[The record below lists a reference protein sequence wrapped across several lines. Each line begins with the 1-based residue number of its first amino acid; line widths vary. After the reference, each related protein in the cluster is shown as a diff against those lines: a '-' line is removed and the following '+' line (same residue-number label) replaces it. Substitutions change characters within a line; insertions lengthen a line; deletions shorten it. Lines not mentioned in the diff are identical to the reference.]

1 MSGKAV
7 FGGVLMLTL
16 GLAGGWFL
24 KKKLEQPALK
34 ERVEVIKEIIR
45 EVKVPQPDAPRASK
59 EAMQLYFEEWATT
72 ESLAGAA
79 LGFCLL
85 DEKGEVAY
93 ASPLAETAMC
103 PASALKTLTGG
114 AAFGLLGEEFRFGTS
129 LLAGGEISP
138 AGVVTG
144 DLVLKGGGD
153 PALSEENL
161 VALADEAVKQGLR
174 RVEGTLKTD
183 ASVFP
188 EAAVS
193 DHWVWGDL
201 GNAYGAGAFGLN
213 VGHNVM
219 VMAFDGGAKEGEA
232 AKFLGANPGLK
243 GVEWDVRVT
252 TGPEGSGDRVVIYS
266 SPYAKRIE
274 VRGTVPLAAKG
285 FTVRGAVPDPPK
297 LAGDILRAA
306 LQQRGVVFGGKNF
319 ATSAEQVL
327 AVHRSAPLPEIVDH
341 MQRVS
346 DNLEA
351 QCFFLMMG
359 AKAGADP
366 VAVLRG
372 YWEKTGVSFA
382 GLRLID
388 GSGLARATMIRP
400 VDLAKVNFVARKSA
414 YGDRFLASLPANRDG
429 SMRSKRGAM
438 SGVRTEVGFVK
449 RGEKEFTFA
458 LMANG
463 LGADVDFW
471 KLREGLL
478 GQIGR

>member
-7 FGGVLMLTL
+7 FGGVLMLAL

-24 KKKLEQPALK
+24 RERSVVEEPAAA
-34 ERVEVIKEIIR
+34 ERVEIVKEMVK
-45 EVKVPQPDAPRASK
+45 EVKVPQPEAVRAAKSS
-59 EAMQLYFEEWATT
+59 MQLYFEEWAAT

-79 LGFCLL
+79 LGFCVL
-85 DEKGEVAY
+85 DEKGELVF
-93 ASPLAETAMC
+93 ASPLAGTAMC
-103 PASALKTLTGG
+103 PASALKTVTAG
-114 AAFGLLGEEFRFGTS
+114 AAFGLLGPEFRFETT
-129 LLAGGEISP
+129 LLTTT
-138 AGVVTG
+138 TG
-144 DLVLKGGGD
+144 DLVLRGGGD
-153 PALSEENL
+153 PTLSEEDL
-161 VALADEAVKQGLR
+161 LALADDAVKKGLK
-174 RVEGTLKTD
+174 RVEGTLKVD
-183 ASVFP
+183 AAVFP

-219 VMAFDGGAKEGEA
+219 VMAFDGGAKEGDP

-243 GVEWDVRVT
+243 GVEWDVQVT
-252 TGPEGSGDRVVIYS
+252 TGPQDSGDRVMIYS

-274 VRGTVPLAAKG
+274 ARGSVPMGAKG

-297 LAGDILRAA
+297 LAGDILRVA
-306 LQQRGVVFGGKNF
+306 LERRGVVFGGRKM
-319 ATSAEQVL
+319 TGQPEKVI

-341 MQRVS
+341 MQLVS

-351 QCFFLMMG
+351 QSFFLMMG
-359 AKAGADP
+359 AKADADP
-366 VAVLRG
+366 VEVLRSH
-372 YWEKTGVSFA
+372 WEKAGVSFA

-400 VDLAKVNFVARKSA
+400 VDLAMVNLKARQGAQGKA
-414 YGDRFLASLPANRDG
+414 FFETLPANRDG

-449 RGEKEFTFA
+449 RGEKEYTFA

-463 LGADVDFW
+463 LGGDVDFW
-471 KLREGLL
+471 RLREGLL
-478 GQIGR
+478 DQIGR